1 MAGKFELKKSK
12 NDKFYFSLLAD
23 NGQVILSSEMYEAKA
38 SAVNGIESVKKNAA
52 DEARFERLDGK
63 DGSPYFTLK
72 ASNGQVI
79 GQSQMYASAAARDAG
94 IASVMASAPAA
105 SVQDLTIQA

>member
-12 NDKFYFSLLAD
+12 NDKFFFSLLAG
-23 NGQVILSSEMYEAKA
+23 NGQTILSSEMYEAKA

-52 DEARFERLDGK
+52 QAGRFDKLTGK

-72 ASNGQVI
+72 AGNGQVV
-79 GQSQMYASAAARDAG
+79 GQSQMYSSEATRDAG
-94 IASVMASAPAA
+94 IASVMANAPGAA
-105 SVQDLTIQA
+105 VDDQTA